1 MAVNGIYG
9 LSGSGIDV
17 DSMVKVGMLSK
28 QNDYDKLYK
37 KEVKNEWVK
46 EAYSNVYSDLQTF
59 TNSTMTNYRR
69 SAATNPMLVAATNSS
84 VATATA
90 NADAAIMSHTVQV
103 KEMAS
108 NAYMLTGDGGI
119 KRNAT
124 AEKED
129 SIYLKDL
136 FDTTGW
142 DSNSS
147 LSLTVSDGKSTE
159 TLKLTYEQV
168 VTNGQTLNDLAASF
182 RNLGLNI
189 KASYDSTN
197 DAFSLYNSNGGEK
210 NTISITA
217 KDDKAAALMQSLNL
231 FEVETSYD
239 ADGKVTS
246 TLKSNEVDNGDGT
259 TSKVS
264 TLNFATDTTVAATGK
279 NAVAIIDGKTYESET
294 NKISASNVTYSLL
307 GTGTSTMTVSQ
318 DTDKLIDNVKKFVE
332 DYNKM
337 IDSLNSKYN
346 ETRYSDYGVL
356 TKSQENGM
364 TKEQVEKWNEKAK
377 SGLLYHDQTLGKT
390 ISALREAIYTPVTS
404 VDGRY
409 NSMMSIGIESST
421 DRGHLRLDE
430 DKLKKALSE
439 EPNVV
444 YQLFNSSGEVTDK
457 NGKTTTDY
465 NKEGV
470 VNRIYD
476 KMNSSLKEM
485 KSYAGT
491 SSEASDGS
499 TLGNLILQLQTKM
512 SNFKTQMDA
521 FEKGLYK
528 KYDAMEQAI
537 QRLSMQMGYISNQ

>member
-1 MAVNGIYG
+1 
-9 LSGSGIDV
+9 
-17 DSMVKVGMLSK
+17 
-28 QNDYDKLYK
+28 
-37 KEVKNEWVK
+37 
-46 EAYSNVYSDLQTF
+46 
-59 TNSTMTNYRR
+59 
-69 SAATNPMLVAATNSS
+69 
-84 VATATA
+84 
-90 NADAAIMSHTVQV
+90 
-103 KEMAS
+103 
-108 NAYMLTGDGGI
+108 
-119 KRNAT
+119 
-124 AEKED
+124 
-129 SIYLKDL
+129 
-136 FDTTGW
+136 
-142 DSNSS
+142 
-147 LSLTVSDGKSTE
+147 
-159 TLKLTYEQV
+159 
-168 VTNGQTLNDLAASF
+168 
-182 RNLGLNI
+182 
-189 KASYDSTN
+189 
-197 DAFSLYNSNGGEK
+197 
-210 NTISITA
+210 
-217 KDDKAAALMQSLNL
+217 MQSLNL